1 MFQTEDFGLQWTV
14 MFRTEDYG
22 GLYLMLADR
31 NDPDGGLWWTNV
43 PNGGLGWTLMFRTE
57 DFGGL

>member
-14 MFRTEDYG
+14 MLRTEDYG

-31 NDPDGGLWWTNV
+31 NDPDGGLWWT
-43 PNGGLGWTLMFRTE
+43 LMFRTE
-57 DFGGL
+57 DSGGL